1 MKKFSLNTNKNKK
14 ECFNINIEIV
24 SLQKR
29 ILITNRN
36 TELMQFPTI
45 SLTSTKW

>member
-29 ILITNRN
+29 KSKTIRN
-36 TELMQFPTI
+36 TVMQQFLTI
-45 SLTSTKW
+45 SLKSTK